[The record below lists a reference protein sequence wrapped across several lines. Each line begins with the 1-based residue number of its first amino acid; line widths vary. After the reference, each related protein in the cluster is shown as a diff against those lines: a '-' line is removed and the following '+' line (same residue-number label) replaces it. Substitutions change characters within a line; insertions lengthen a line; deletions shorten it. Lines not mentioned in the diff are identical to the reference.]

1 MVTRLVLFTH
11 LLGSFSETGL
21 PDRSL
26 HAPLLALGAPPP
38 QWQRDRLRLALA
50 GREFILRRDQDMEAL
65 WESLGA
71 EGFGEDERMPYWAEV
86 WPASLLLAAWL
97 WKRREEVAGKRCLDI
112 GCGMG
117 LSALAGAAWGGR
129 VTAVD
134 YEEAA
139 IAHAARNARE
149 NALRVDLAVM
159 DWRRPCFAPGR
170 FDLAWGS
177 DILYETRF
185 YDALVPLFR
194 RMLAPGGRIWLSQ
207 PWRQVSEPV
216 WAALAADG
224 FRVARLHEES
234 VAFSTYRST
243 VTIYEIGLT

>member
-1 MVTRLVLFTH
+1 MRL
-11 LLGSFSETGL
+11 
-21 PDRSL
+21 D
-26 HAPLLALGAPPP
+26 
-38 QWQRDRLRLALA
+38 LA
-50 GREFILRRDQDMEAL
+50 GREFLLRRDQDMEAL
-65 WESLGA
+65 WESLGR
-71 EGFGEDERMPYWAEV
+71 EGFGEDERMPYWAEI

-97 WKRREEVAGKRCLDI
+97 WARRDEVAGRRCLDL

-117 LSALAGAAWGGR
+117 LSALAGAACGAE
-129 VTAVD
+129 VAAVD

-149 NALRVDLAVM
+149 NGLRLDLAVM
-159 DWRRPCFAPGR
+159 DWRRPCFAPGS
-170 FDLAWGS
+170 FELLWGS

-185 YDALVPLFR
+185 YDALAPLFKT
-194 RMLAPGGRIWLSQ
+194 LLGAGGRVWLSQ

-216 WAALAADG
+216 WPALVADG
-224 FRVARLHEES
+224 FRVTRLHEES